1 MGESGLE
8 NQCFE
13 GEKEKKRKKGGGE
26 GGGGGFSQKKV
37 SVFYQKKRTK
47 KRGHFFLQYVS
58 EKGVF
63 FRLGNADRYL
73 FYLSAPEYR
82 YRAHVP
88 IVRPLTPYNRST
100 G

>member
-13 GEKEKKRKKGGGE
+13 GEKEKKKKKKGEGR
-26 GGGGGFSQKKV
+26 GGGSVKKKV
-37 SVFYQKKRTK
+37 SVFYKKEKRK